1 MGAYLNT
8 PKTEK
13 EIDEHENDHYA
24 VVAGGM

>member
-1 MGAYLNT
+1 MGAYLNS

-13 EIDEHENDHYA
+13 EIDEHENDSFS